1 MKKDEMISAINS
13 ALQKEDGGLSEM
25 PSIIEKISADYDTR
39 DLLQE
44 KISELENKVSELRD
58 SNLKL
63 YLAQT
68 GTAEEDPGEELDG
81 MDAVDAFWDNL
92 LKED

>member
-1 MKKDEMISAINS
+1 MTKEERRNAINS
-13 ALQKEDGGLSEM
+13 ALQKEDGGLADM
-25 PSIIEKISADYDTR
+25 PDILSKIDADYDTR
-39 DLLQE
+39 DSLLE
-44 KISELENKVSELRD
+44 KVTDLESKVAELRD

-68 GTAEEDPGEELDG
+68 GQAEEDPGEELEG
-81 MDAVDAFWDNL
+81 MDAVDAFWDEL